1 MMIVWFLVAISI
13 LVAIHEF
20 GHFYVARLCGVKVLR
35 FSIGFGHR
43 LFTWKDK
50 KGTEFAVSALPLGG
64 YVKML
69 DEREVDVPEE
79 EKHLSYNSKTIPQRI
94 AILAAG
100 PGMNFILALFIYWF
114 IFIFRG
120 TTEFVPVIG
129 YIEPGSIAE
138 KARLE
143 VGQKIVSIDDVEVN
157 STRDVTMHLL
167 TRLGE
172 SGDIHFVVSYPDSDF
187 TYESDG
193 VLDEW
198 LKSDDAPEPISGLG
212 IEFQSETLVGEVFA
226 DTPSEKAGFK
236 YGDVLLSVDGQPI
249 LSPRS
254 WVNYVKAHPEESLA
268 VKVLRDGDEQ
278 IVRVTPDL
286 KVDEKSG
293 ESFGQVGMSL
303 GYRSP
308 KSLMV
313 QQNYGVFESVS
324 KSVLETWDTAGFVLL
339 SMKKLIFGEI
349 STKNL
354 SGPIGIAKVAA
365 DHAKHGFWAFVSLL
379 AHLSVLL
386 GVLNLLPIPILDGGH
401 IFYCLVE
408 WVKGS
413 PLSERVQMVGFQ
425 VGMAVMLG
433 VMVIAFYNDILRL

>member
-1 MMIVWFLVAISI
+1 MMIVWFLVAICI

-43 LFTWKDK
+43 LLTWRDK
-50 KGTEFAVSALPLGG
+50 HGTEFAVSALPLGG

-69 DEREVDVPEE
+69 DEREVEVAEE
-79 EKHLSYNSKTIPQRI
+79 EKHLSYNSKSIAQRI

-114 IFIFRG
+114 IFVFRG
-120 TTEFVPVIG
+120 TTEFIPVIG

-143 VGQKIVSIDDVEVN
+143 VGQKIVSIDDQEVN

-187 TYESDG
+187 TYESDAE
-193 VLDEW
+193 LDEW
-198 LKSDDAPEPISGLG
+198 LKTDDAPDPIRGLG
-212 IEFQSETLVGEVFA
+212 IAFQSETLVGEIFP
-226 DTPSEKAGFK
+226 DTPSEKAGFQS
-236 YGDVLLSVDGQPI
+236 GDVLVSVDGNAI
-249 LSPRS
+249 LSPLS
-254 WVNYVKAHPEESLA
+254 WVDYVKERPEQELS
-268 VKVLRDGDEQ
+268 VKILRDGVEK
-278 IVRVTPDL
+278 IIRVTPAL
-286 KVDEKSG
+286 KTDEKSR
-293 ESFGQVGMSL
+293 EPYGQVGMGL

-308 KSLMV
+308 KSLML
-313 QQNYGVFESVS
+313 QQNYGLFESMG
-324 KSVLETWDTAGFVLL
+324 KSLYETWDTAGFVLL
-339 SMKKLIFGEI
+339 SMKKLVFGEI

-413 PLSERVQMVGFQ
+413 PLSERVQMMGFQ
-425 VGMAVMLG
+425 VGMAIMLG